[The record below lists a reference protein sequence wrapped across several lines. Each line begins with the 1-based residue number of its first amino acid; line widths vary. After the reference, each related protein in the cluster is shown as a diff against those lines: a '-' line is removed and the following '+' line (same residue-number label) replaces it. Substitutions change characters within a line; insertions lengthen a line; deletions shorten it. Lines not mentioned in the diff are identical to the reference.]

1 MRKPSRQEKE
11 GGESTVEMQKAS
23 LPAKGNGAAAQVR
36 GSWLYLSVKRVF
48 DLTASAAALVVCSP
62 LMLAIAA
69 LVKLESP
76 GPAIF
81 KQERVGMN
89 GVPFT
94 MYKFRSMRLD
104 AEKDGPKWAE
114 ADDER
119 CTKVG
124 RVIRRFH
131 VDELPQLWNIIRGE
145 MSIVGPRP
153 EREFFYQEI
162 EETLPEYRCRLQVKP
177 GLTGLSQ
184 VNGCYNQT
192 FAERLAYDVEY
203 MQKRSID
210 MDLHCIFKTVWVV
223 LNGDGAR

>member
-1 MRKPSRQEKE
+1 M
-11 GGESTVEMQKAS
+11 
-23 LPAKGNGAAAQVR
+23 
-36 GSWLYLSVKRVF
+36 YLGVKRVF

-62 LMLAIAA
+62 LMLTIAA

-81 KQERVGMN
+81 KQERLGLN

-104 AEKDGPKWAE
+104 AEKDGPRWAE
-114 ADDER
+114 VDDDR
-119 CTKVG
+119 CTRVG

-131 VDELPQLWNIIRGE
+131 MDELPQLWNIVKGE

-153 EREFFYQEI
+153 EREFFYNEI
-162 EETLPEYRCRLQVKP
+162 EEELPEYRCRLQVKP

-203 MQKRSID
+203 MQKRSFGL
-210 MDLHCIFKTVWVV
+210 DLLCILKTVVVV
-223 LNGDGAR
+223 LNGNGAR

>member
-1 MRKPSRQEKE
+1 M
-11 GGESTVEMQKAS
+11 EMQNA
-23 LPAKGNGAAAQVR
+23 LQPVKGPQTAAHVR
-36 GSWLYLSVKRVF
+36 GGRLYLCVKRMF
-48 DLTASAAALVVCSP
+48 DLMASAVALVVVSP
-62 LMLAIAA
+62 LMLIIAA

-81 KQERVGMN
+81 KQERLGMD
-89 GVPFT
+89 GAPFT

-114 ADDER
+114 VDDDR

-131 VDELPQLWNIIRGE
+131 MDELPQLWNIVKGE

-153 EREFFYQEI
+153 ERAFFYNEI
-162 EETLPEYRCRLQVKP
+162 EETLPDYRCRLQVKP

-184 VNGCYNQT
+184 VNGCYDQT

-203 MQKRSID
+203 MQKRSFGL
-210 MDLHCIFKTVWVV
+210 DLICILKTVVV
-223 LNGDGAR
+223 VFNGKGAR

>member
-1 MRKPSRQEKE
+1 M
-11 GGESTVEMQKAS
+11 EMQKA
-23 LPAKGNGAAAQVR
+23 LRPGNNEETAARVR
-36 GSWLYLSVKRVF
+36 GGRLYLGVKRVF

-62 LMLAIAA
+62 LMLTIAA

-81 KQERVGMN
+81 KQERLGLN

-104 AEKDGPKWAE
+104 AEKDGPRWAE
-114 ADDER
+114 VDDDR
-119 CTKVG
+119 CTRVG

-131 VDELPQLWNIIRGE
+131 MDELPQLWNIVKGE

-153 EREFFYQEI
+153 EREFFYNEI
-162 EETLPEYRCRLQVKP
+162 EEELPEYRCRLQVKP

-203 MQKRSID
+203 MQKRSFGL
-210 MDLHCIFKTVWVV
+210 DLLCILKTVVVV
-223 LNGDGAR
+223 LNGNGAR